1 MASKVPKKK
10 TASTP
15 MIAAIASGPAESFL
29 NAINKNVITA
39 Q

>member
-1 MASKVPKKK
+1 
-10 TASTP
+10 